1 MVFAVHGKLL
11 NQEVNDNTYK
21 KQIET
26 IAKKQ
31 PEEHFW
37 SQQETESSLAGH
49 LGSCLAQHEW
59 ERESEMERGKLPLRR
74 SFTAAAAII
83 YLKIIATSITGQRH
97 TESESQSET
106 QRSLKRTPVPEHF
119 IIIGQQQI
127 VADRRF
133 AALVFFCAF
142 DGTETVSEAGWSQ
155 RPDMLHTHKLK
166 CTTFIYG
173 SACRSLAGSLG
184 SVEPTEH
191 RKRNEINCNLWV
203 WWIDLRLRRYW

>member
-133 AALVFFCAF
+133 AALVFFLRIWRNRNCIWSWLKPAT
-142 DGTETVSEAGWSQ
+142 GYAAHAQAEMHYIYLWIRLPIARWLAWVGWAD
-155 RPDMLHTHKLK
+155 RTPK
-166 CTTFIYG
+166 
-173 SACRSLAGSLG
+173 
-184 SVEPTEH
+184 E
-191 RKRNEINCNLWV
+191 KRNQL
-203 WWIDLRLRRYW
+203 